1 MRSVARNLGQILNLA
16 LVFAFT
22 YLLGETFGYAFG
34 LAPGIFP
41 FAIAAGVTLVVGG
54 AWQWRRSSPPTAT

>member
-1 MRSVARNLGQILNLA
+1 MRSVRRNPGRILNLA

-41 FAIAAGVTLVVGG
+41 FAAAVVVTLVVGG
-54 AWQWRRSSPPTAT
+54 AWQWRRFSPPKTT